1 MDAVGKEE
9 RIFPQHDKEFM
20 QIRQRD
26 ILGNYAEKMGALL
39 ASLDS

>member
-9 RIFPQHDKEFM
+9 RIFPQHDKEFK